1 MRTLNDVFNEAKE
14 DSYCAVLDTK
24 YVEARLVFGVK
35 IVRDRESGE
44 VEILNTQRGGD
55 FYQEID
61 VDEYDYFLQKS
72 WRFGVY
78 RVSLSNYR
86 RKLSNVEASI
96 KDVIDTK
103 QSKKQLESLQ
113 TRRLKIMNRY
123 TKITSK
129 LNLLHNE

>member
-24 YVEARLVFGVK
+24 YAEARLVFGVK

-113 TRRLKIMNRY
+113 SRRLKIMNRY

>member
-113 TRRLKIMNRY
+113 SVSY
-123 TKITSK
+123 THLTLPTKA
-129 LNLLHNE
+129 

>member
-35 IVRDRESGE
+35 VVRDKESGD

-113 TRRLKIMNRY
+113 LRRLKIMNRY
-123 TKITSK
+123 TKINSK

>member
-14 DSYCAVLDTK
+14 DTFSATLDTK

-35 IVRDRESGE
+35 IVRDRETGV
-44 VEILNTQRGGD
+44 VEIFNTQKGGD

-61 VDEYDYFLQKS
+61 VDEYDYFLEKS

-78 RVSLSNYR
+78 KVSLSNYS
-86 RKLSNVEASI
+86 RKLINIEASI
-96 KDVIDTK
+96 KDVINDK
-103 QSKKQLESLQ
+103 QNKKQLDSLQ
-113 TRRLKIMNRY
+113 SRRLNIMNRY

>member
-14 DSYCAVLDTK
+14 DTFSATLDTK

-35 IVRDRESGE
+35 IVRDRETGV
-44 VEILNTQRGGD
+44 VEIINTQKGGD

-61 VDEYDYFLQKS
+61 VDEYDYFLEKS

-78 RVSLSNYR
+78 KVSLSNYS
-86 RKLSNVEASI
+86 RKLINIEASI
-96 KDVIDTK
+96 KDVINDK
-103 QSKKQLESLQ
+103 QNKKQLDSLQ
-113 TRRLKIMNRY
+113 SRRLNIMNRY

>member
-1 MRTLNDVFNEAKE
+1 MRTLNDVLNEAKE
-14 DSYCAVLDTK
+14 DTFSATLDTK

-35 IVRDRESGE
+35 IVSDRETGV
-44 VEILNTQRGGD
+44 VEIFNTQKGGD

-61 VDEYDYFLQKS
+61 VDEYDYFLEKS

-78 RVSLSNYR
+78 KVSLSNYS
-86 RKLSNVEASI
+86 RKLINIEASI
-96 KDVIDTK
+96 KDVINDK
-103 QSKKQLESLQ
+103 QNKKQLDSLQ
-113 TRRLKIMNRY
+113 SRRLNIMNRY

>member
-113 TRRLKIMNRY
+113 SRRLKIMNRY

>member
-14 DSYCAVLDTK
+14 DTFSATLDTK

-35 IVRDRESGE
+35 IVRDRETGV
-44 VEILNTQRGGD
+44 VEIFNTQKGGD

-61 VDEYDYFLQKS
+61 VDEYDYFLEKS

-78 RVSLSNYR
+78 RVSVSNYS
-86 RKLSNVEASI
+86 RKLINIEASI
-96 KDVIDTK
+96 KDVINDK
-103 QSKKQLESLQ
+103 QNKKQLDSLQ
-113 TRRLKIMNRY
+113 SRRLNIMNRY

>member
-14 DSYCAVLDTK
+14 DTFSATLDTK

-35 IVRDRESGE
+35 IVRDRETGV
-44 VEILNTQRGGD
+44 VEIFNTQKGGD

-61 VDEYDYFLQKS
+61 VDEYDYFLEKS

-78 RVSLSNYR
+78 RVSLSNYS
-86 RKLSNVEASI
+86 RKLINVEASI
-96 KDVIDTK
+96 KDVINDK
-103 QSKKQLESLQ
+103 QNKKQLDSLQ
-113 TRRLKIMNRY
+113 SRRLNIMNRY

>member
-14 DSYCAVLDTK
+14 DSCCAVLDTK

-78 RVSLSNYR
+78 RVSLSNYS
-86 RKLSNVEASI
+86 RKLYNVEESI

-103 QSKKQLESLQ
+103 QSKKQLDSLQ
-113 TRRLKIMNRY
+113 TRRLNIMNRY

-129 LNLLHNE
+129 LNLLNNE

>member
-14 DSYCAVLDTK
+14 DTFCATLDTK

-35 IVRDRESGE
+35 IVRDRETGV
-44 VEILNTQRGGD
+44 VEIFNTQKGGD

-61 VDEYDYFLQKS
+61 VDEYDYFLEKS

-78 RVSLSNYR
+78 RVSLSNYS
-86 RKLSNVEASI
+86 RKLINIEASI
-96 KDVIDTK
+96 KDVINDK
-103 QSKKQLESLQ
+103 QNKKQLDSLQ
-113 TRRLKIMNRY
+113 SRRLNIMNRY

>member
-1 MRTLNDVFNEAKE
+1 MRTLNDVFNEAK
-14 DSYCAVLDTK
+14 DDTFCATLDTK
-24 YVEARLVFGVK
+24 HVEARLVFGVK
-35 IVRDRESGE
+35 IVRDRESGV
-44 VEILNTQRGGD
+44 VEIFNTQKGGD

-61 VDEYDYFLQKS
+61 VDEYDYFLEKS

-86 RKLSNVEASI
+86 RKLNNIEESI
-96 KDVIDTK
+96 KEVINDK
-103 QSKKQLESLQ
+103 QTKKQLQSLQ
-113 TRRLKIMNRY
+113 TRRLNILNNY

>member
-14 DSYCAVLDTK
+14 DTFSATLDTK

-35 IVRDRESGE
+35 IVRDRETGV
-44 VEILNTQRGGD
+44 VEIFNTQKGGD

-61 VDEYDYFLQKS
+61 VDEYDYFLEKS

-78 RVSLSNYR
+78 RVSLSNYS
-86 RKLSNVEASI
+86 RKLINIEASI
-96 KDVIDTK
+96 KDVINDK
-103 QSKKQLESLQ
+103 QNKKQLDSLQ
-113 TRRLKIMNRY
+113 SRRLNIMNRY

>member
-14 DSYCAVLDTK
+14 DSCCAVLDTK
-24 YVEARLVFGVK
+24 YVESRLVFGVK
-35 IVRDRESGE
+35 IVRDRESGD

-78 RVSLSNYR
+78 RVSLSNYS
-86 RKLSNVEASI
+86 RKLYNVEESI

-113 TRRLKIMNRY
+113 SRRLKIMNRY

>member
-35 IVRDRESGE
+35 IVRERESGE
-44 VEILNTQRGGD
+44 IEILNTQRGGD

-61 VDEYDYFLQKS
+61 VDEYDYFLKKS

-86 RKLSNVEASI
+86 RKLSNIEASI

-103 QSKKQLESLQ
+103 QSKKQLDSLQ
-113 TRRLKIMNRY
+113 TRRLNIMNRY

>member
-1 MRTLNDVFNEAKE
+1 MRTLNDVFNEAKD

-24 YVEARLVFGVK
+24 EVEGRLVFGVK
-35 IVRDRESGE
+35 IIRDRESGE
-44 VEILNTQRGGD
+44 VEILNTQKGGD

-61 VDEYDYFLQKS
+61 IDEYDYFLKKS

-86 RKLSNVEASI
+86 RKLSNIEASI

-103 QSKKQLESLQ
+103 QSKKQLDSLQ
-113 TRRLKIMNRY
+113 TRRLNIMNRY